1 MKRMK
6 DISREERWAIGL
18 TQAVRLG
25 QQDALAD
32 AVAHTQSILGSI
44 EEASA
49 EEPDNQRVSRALARA
64 KQQLETLTKELD
76 DLRAEG
82 IAKTEARRAG
92 APEEMQWKIPE
103 L

>member
-1 MKRMK
+1 MK

-32 AVAHTQSILGSI
+32 AVAHTQSILDSI
-44 EEASA
+44 RAVSA
-49 EEPDNQRVSRALARA
+49 NEPNDQRVARSLARA
-64 KQQLETLTKELD
+64 EQQLETLSKDLH

-82 IAKTEARRAG
+82 IAKTEARREG
-92 APEEMQWKIPE
+92 AAEEMQWKIPE